1 MHSSRVDDVG
11 PCKAGSLGAR
21 KLVLGIGYTASHRA
35 GSSNQRILGEDR
47 YSDPVFLAVLCMLC
61 LQGLTNVH
69 ELAPIAS
76 WAKFPGRNRNPGIGQ
91 FPPVLTIRAVQ
102 IGAPPWR
109 SMRPVDKQEVRQ
121 VCSDRHETCTLLFQL
136 FEIYN
141 LVH

>member
-47 YSDPVFLAVLCMLC
+47 YSDPVMLAVLCMQC

-69 ELAPIAS
+69 ELAPLAVS
-76 WAKFPGRNRNPGIGQ
+76 LSQLSAGGRKNSSGHSLACSHSLDLGV
-91 FPPVLTIRAVQ
+91 FHLTRVA
-102 IGAPPWR
+102 GPRFAG
-109 SMRPVDKQEVRQ
+109 
-121 VCSDRHETCTLLFQL
+121 
-136 FEIYN
+136 N
-141 LVH
+141 LSR

>member
-1 MHSSRVDDVG
+1 VHSSRVDDVG

-76 WAKFPGRNRNPGIGQ
+76 GPNFPVGTEI
-91 FPPVLTIRAVQ
+91 PVLDNFPR
-102 IGAPPWR
+102 
-109 SMRPVDKQEVRQ
+109 
-121 VCSDRHETCTLLFQL
+121 F
-136 FEIYN
+136 
-141 LVH
+141 